1 MDWFF
6 QNSIVPEGYSVV
18 CGLDEAGRGP
28 LAGPV
33 YAAAVI
39 LPQNLTIPGLDDSKR
54 LSEKKRDELFE
65 VIKAYAIDWA
75 VAHAEPYEIDMM
87 NILNASMLAM
97 KRATSLLRVRPQL
110 LLVDGNI
117 ARGFDIPAI
126 PVVKGD
132 GKLPSVAAASILA
145 KVLRDRFC
153 EELDKQYPEYHFAQ
167 HKGYPTKEHRE
178 LIKKF
183 GPCPAHRMTFLR
195 NIIGEE
201 SDQLLLS

>member
-1 MDWFF
+1 
-6 QNSIVPEGYSVV
+6 
-18 CGLDEAGRGP
+18 
-28 LAGPV
+28 
-33 YAAAVI
+33 
-39 LPQNLTIPGLDDSKR
+39 
-54 LSEKKRDELFE
+54 
-65 VIKAYAIDWA
+65 
-75 VAHAEPYEIDMM
+75 
-87 NILNASMLAM
+87 M